1 MAALQANKLVSKDA
15 VMFLTP
21 LFNLNLAVANAGY
34 KAEEVLG
41 CEDCMKRIS
50 AYYKTKPQK

>member
-1 MAALQANKLVSKDA
+1 MC
-15 VMFLTP
+15 LTL